1 MYDDNNTQVVKGSH
15 CNEVVKKVDVDGHD
29 VVVNVDVDGHDVVA
43 KVNLIH
49 SLFD

>member
-1 MYDDNNTQVVKGSH
+1 MYDDNNTQVVKDSH
-15 CNEVVKKVDVDGHD
+15 CNEVVKVDVDGHD
-29 VVVNVDVDGHDVVA
+29 VVVNVDADEDDLLV